1 MADRDLIRRWVL
13 QHRDVYGI
21 PGYWLVTLLSAHQGT
36 SGRTALT
43 SHAPILRTI
52 AGPVV
57 GETALEYS
65 AVSGADTPHAD
76 APALLQ
82 AIAREV
88 LACRKCPLGATRI
101 HAVPGEGNPAADLMF
116 VGEGPGYAEDHQGR
130 PFVGKAGELLTKIIQ
145 AMGFAREEVFIANM
159 VKCHPMKSPDPELR
173 NNDRPP
179 TEEEIRICRS
189 FLDRQ
194 IAAIHPRIIV
204 ALGSVASHALLTTR
218 TPITALR
225 GTFAPLP
232 ADASILV
239 MPTFHPAALLRDP
252 SLKKPV
258 WEDMK
263 AVLAK
268 LGRTPPSRG

>member
-1 MADRDLIRRWVL
+1 MADRDRVRRWVL
-13 QHRDVYGI
+13 QHRDVYGVT
-21 PGYWLVTLLSAHQGT
+21 GYWFDRIPEAPS
-36 SGRTALT
+36 RTAVPRTQPAKAPLT
-43 SHAPILRTI
+43 TVRETI
-52 AGPVV
+52 APSLSRQ
-57 GETALEYS
+57 AS
-65 AVSGADTPHAD
+65 RAD
-76 APALLQ
+76 AAAALD
-82 AIAREV
+82 AIAREIRS
-88 LACRKCPLGATRI
+88 CRACPLGATRLQ
-101 HAVPGEGNPAADLMF
+101 AVPGEGNAAAEIMF

-145 AMGFAREEVFIANM
+145 AMGFTRENVFIANM

-179 TEEEIRICRS
+179 TEEEIRGCRS
-189 FLDRQ
+189 FLERQ
-194 IAAIHPRIIV
+194 IAAVHPAIIV
-204 ALGSVASHALLTTR
+204 ALGSVSSRALLATA

-225 GTFAPLP
+225 GTFAPYP
-232 ADASILV
+232 PDPSILV

-252 SLKKPV
+252 GLKKPV